1 MKHRFRH
8 QHVALALIAT
18 LSLAGLFYLP
28 YLWVRTKTIDVFQAR
43 QHLLAQ
49 QAISGIQS
57 YFAGYGKALAY
68 FAGQPSLQQ
77 IDASGKEL
85 LQNFF
90 SIHHTELSGIQRIDA
105 NGALTYAVPAEG
117 EGLST
122 PDLGFCLQQRDR
134 SELAISDL
142 LASGKEKLLFYSA
155 PVRTEDQF
163 DGCIAFSLSF
173 AHIAGQYL
181 KPLPLLHDGAILLI
195 NASGEILHAPDPTA
209 VGGPLSML
217 HGDPAELAELRTVL
231 AQPNQALILL
241 QSDPLRPADEVSDK
255 VYALSIPVAL
265 PNGQRWSL
273 LIITPA
279 AKVLGVMAEFRSRW
293 LLVTGIAIVAV
304 GLLSFFLSGLTAKR
318 RDEQAL
324 RSTREQLI
332 GLLDL
337 APMGVFLLKLN
348 GNIAYANQAALRMVE
363 KRAHAKTI
371 AGQSFFGLIGA
382 ECREAVAEKYRE
394 AAFNQV
400 VHVQSARFLPR
411 DRPELDVVITIT
423 PYRSDEIEQ
432 RIVIVRDVTEERRIE
447 QRQRRLTEAFDQVKD
462 SVLIADQDGIIEY
475 VNASATEM
483 TGYSREESLGRPVR
497 LVWDHD
503 QEAYFDQR
511 IQDVV
516 TLGEVW
522 RGRIVNRRKDGSAFV
537 AAATVSPVR
546 DNEGRIT
553 HFVAVQ
559 RDITHETEIEARM
572 RQAQKLEAIGTL
584 AGGIA
589 HDFNNILG
597 GIIGF
602 TDMALLQSTPGGEV
616 HNNLLH
622 IRQGGKRAA
631 DLVQQ
636 ILTFSRQSVEKKEA
650 VMMAPLIK
658 ESLKLLRASIPATI
672 EIIPQLKAVKA
683 TVIAAPVQIQQIVMN
698 LCANASHS
706 MREQGGQL
714 IVRLEQIVP
723 GKFEIIKHK
732 KDQDWVCLSVQDT
745 GEGMGSELIDNIFT
759 PFFTTK
765 APGEG
770 TGMGLS
776 VVHGIVQE
784 LDGYI
789 TVESELGKGST
800 FLVLLPL
807 AESRIS
813 HHLLSSEEPLP
824 TGRESILVIDDE
836 KEIREICRM
845 ILNHLGYTV
854 VTSDKSDEALALI
867 KDSGNKFDLVITDQT
882 MPKITGIRLTELI
895 RQLRPDLPIIICT
908 GYSDRLNYDI
918 AREAGACD
926 LLMKPVDLRGLAT
939 AVRAALDM
947 SL

>member
-8 QHVALALIAT
+8 QHVALSLIAT

-28 YLWVRTKTIDVFQAR
+28 YLWVRTKTIDVFQSR
-43 QHLLAQ
+43 QQLLAQ
-49 QAISGIQS
+49 QAITGIQG
-57 YFAGYGKALAY
+57 YFTGYGKALAY
-68 FAGQPSLQQ
+68 FADQPSIQQ

-90 SIHHTELSGIQRIDA
+90 SIHRTELSGIQRVDA
-105 NGALTYAVPAEG
+105 NGALTYAVPEESQISSAA
-117 EGLST
+117 
-122 PDLGFCLQQRDR
+122 DFGFCLRQRDR
-134 SELAISDL
+134 NDLVISDL
-142 LASGKEKLLFYSA
+142 LVSGKEKVLFYSI
-155 PVRTEDQF
+155 PVQNEGQF
-163 DGCIAFSLSF
+163 GGCMTFSLPF
-173 AHIAGQYL
+173 AHIAQQYL
-181 KPLPLLHDGAILLI
+181 KPLPLLHDGSILLI
-195 NASGEILHAPDPTA
+195 NSSGEILHAPDPATI
-209 VGGPLSML
+209 GSPLSAL
-217 HGDPAELAELRTVL
+217 QGDSTELAELS
-231 AQPNQALILL
+231 AALTKPHQEFMLL
-241 QSDPLRPADEVSDK
+241 LNDPLRQPDAVAGK
-255 VYALSIPVAL
+255 VYALSIPVVL
-265 PNGQRWSL
+265 PNGQNWSIV
-273 LIITPA
+273 IITPA
-279 AKVLGVMAEFRSRW
+279 TKVLGVMAEFRSRW
-293 LLVTGIAIVAV
+293 LFVTGIAIVAV

-318 RDEQAL
+318 REELAL

-337 APMGVFLLKLN
+337 APMGVFLLHLN
-348 GNIAYANQAALRMVE
+348 GNIAYANQAALHMAG
-363 KRAHAKTI
+363 KRANAKTMI
-371 AGQSFFGLIGA
+371 GQSFFSFIGV

-394 AAFNQV
+394 AALNQV
-400 VHVQSARFLPR
+400 VHVQSALFLPR
-411 DRPELDVVITIT
+411 DRSALDVDITIT
-423 PYRSDEIEQ
+423 PYRSDDLEQ

-447 QRQRRLTEAFDQVKD
+447 QRQRRLTEAFDQVKE
-462 SVLIADQDGIIEY
+462 SVLIADRDGIIEY
-475 VNASATEM
+475 INASVTEM

-497 LVWDHD
+497 LLWDHD

-516 TLGEVW
+516 NLGEVW
-522 RGRIVNRRKDGSAFV
+522 RGRIVNRRKNDSAFV

-546 DNEGRIT
+546 DNEGKIT

-559 RDITHETEIEARM
+559 RDITYETEIETRM

-602 TDMALLQSTPGGEV
+602 TDMALLQSTPGSEV

-650 VMMAPLIK
+650 VLMAPLIK
-658 ESLKLLRASIPATI
+658 ESLKLLRASIPSTI
-672 EIIPQLKAVKA
+672 EIIPQLKAYRA

-706 MREQGGQL
+706 MREKGGQI
-714 IVRLEQIVP
+714 IVRLEQIAP
-723 GKFEIIKHK
+723 AKFEIIKHK
-732 KDQDWVCLSVQDT
+732 KDQDWACLSVRDT

-800 FLVLLPL
+800 FQVLLPF
-807 AESRIS
+807 AESQVS

-845 ILNHLGYTV
+845 ILSHLGYTV
-854 VTSDKSDEALALI
+854 ITSDKSEEALALV
-867 KDSGNKFDLVITDQT
+867 KDTANRFDLIITDQT
-882 MPKITGIRLTELI
+882 MPKITGIKLTGMI
-895 RQLRPDLPIIICT
+895 RQLRPDIPVIICT

-918 AREAGACD
+918 ARQAGACD